1 MTVWVLKKIFEWIIR
16 NEQTLNERNY
26 YKTKVVFHP
35 RVHVTVSWFG
45 CKIGHFI
52 CYLLFNIWYY
62 IFDFKFEMVQ
72 LFLTIQYIFMY
83 GYFFLL
89 FNNTDFD

>member
-1 MTVWVLKKIFEWIIR
+1 M
-16 NEQTLNERNY
+16 
-26 YKTKVVFHP
+26 FHP

-83 GYFFLL
+83 GYFFCYLITL
-89 FNNTDFD
+89 ILIECSNVSSNIQTKHVPIVEET